1 VRGQTA
7 DGVRRP
13 AQRVSLLSMVGDHH
27 IHTGFCPHAVGE
39 PRACVE
45 RGLALGLT
53 ELGFAEHL
61 PFPPGWRPRH
71 DVTDDWAMSWDQV
84 DVYCSAVQD
93 LAREYAA
100 DARIVLGIEVDYLD
114 DAVEQTAE
122 ALAGYPFQYVI
133 GSVHIVG
140 DRFAFDHPDL
150 RDELPAYGIDRLHLE
165 SLALAERAAASGL
178 FDVIGHLDHAGK
190 FGPPSDEA
198 AVRAAASGAL
208 RAMTAAGMTLELN
221 TAGWRKAGRPFP
233 APELLVEAR
242 ELGLPLVFGSDAH
255 RPEDVGA
262 DFGRAVEAARAAG
275 YTETRS
281 LCGAPP
287 ERLP

>member
-1 VRGQTA
+1 
-7 DGVRRP
+7 
-13 AQRVSLLSMVGDHH
+13 MVADHH
-27 IHTGFCPHAVGE
+27 IHTGFCPHATGE

-45 RGLALGLT
+45 RALALGMD

-61 PFPPGWRPRH
+61 PFPPGWSPRH

-84 DVYCSAVQD
+84 DEYCATVQD

-100 DARIVLGIEVDYLD
+100 DVRVVLGIEVDYLD
-114 DAVEQTAE
+114 DAVEQTA
-122 ALAGYPFQYVI
+122 AAIRAYPFDYVV

-150 RDELPAYGIDRLHLE
+150 RGELAAYGLDRIQLE

-190 FGPPSDEA
+190 FGPPADAA
-198 AVRAAASGAL
+198 AVSAAASRAL
-208 RAMTAAGMTLELN
+208 QAVAAAGMTLELN

-233 APELLVEAR
+233 APELLAEACG
-242 ELGLPLVFGSDAH
+242 LGVPLVIGSDAH

-262 DFGRAVEAARAAG
+262 DFSRAVDAARAAG
-275 YTETRS
+275 YTGLRRLS
-281 LCGAPP
+281 GAPP
-287 ERLP
+287 EPLP

>member
-1 VRGQTA
+1 
-7 DGVRRP
+7 
-13 AQRVSLLSMVGDHH
+13 MVADHH
-27 IHTGFCPHAVGE
+27 VHTAFCPHAAGE
-39 PRACVE
+39 PRSVVE
-45 RGLALGLT
+45 RALELGMT

-71 DVTDDWAMSWDQV
+71 EVAGDWAMSWSQV
-84 DVYCSAVQD
+84 DEYCAVVRD

-100 DARIVLGIEVDYLD
+100 DIRVVLGVEADYLD

-122 ALAGYPFQYVI
+122 ALRSYPFEYVI

-150 RDELPAYGIDRLHLE
+150 RGELTAYGLDRIHLE

-178 FDVIGHLDHAGK
+178 FDVIGHLDHAVK
-190 FGPPSDEA
+190 FGPPADAA
-198 AVRAAASGAL
+198 AVDAAASRAL
-208 RAMTAAGMTLELN
+208 EAVAAAGMTIELN

-233 APELLVEAR
+233 APGLLAEACS
-242 ELGLPLVFGSDAH
+242 LGIPLVVGSDAH
-255 RPEDVGA
+255 RPGDLGA

-275 YTETRS
+275 YTQLRRLS
-281 LCGAPP
+281 GAPP
-287 ERLP
+287 EPLA

>member
-1 VRGQTA
+1 
-7 DGVRRP
+7 
-13 AQRVSLLSMVGDHH
+13 MVADHH
-27 IHTGFCPHAVGE
+27 VHTGFCPHASGE

-45 RGLALGLT
+45 RALALGIE

-84 DVYCSAVQD
+84 DEYCAIVQD

-100 DARIVLGIEVDYLD
+100 DVRIVLGIEVDYLD
-114 DAVEQTAE
+114 DVVEQTAE
-122 ALAGYPFQYVI
+122 AVASYPFEYVI

-140 DRFAFDHPDL
+140 ERFAFDHPDL
-150 RDELPAYGIDRLHLE
+150 RGELPAYGLDRIHLE

-190 FGPPSDEA
+190 FGPPADA
-198 AVRAAASGAL
+198 VAVRAAAGRAL
-208 RAMTAAGMTLELN
+208 RAVAAAGMTLELN

-233 APELLVEAR
+233 APELLAEAR
-242 ELGLPLVFGSDAH
+242 ELGIPLVVGSDAH
-255 RPEDVGA
+255 RPDDVGA
-262 DFGRAVEAARAAG
+262 DFARAVEAARAAG
-275 YTETRS
+275 YTELRHLS
-281 LCGAPP
+281 GAPP
-287 ERLP
+287 GPLP